1 MTDVIEGAMQ
11 TTAGSELRKERRT
24 RKPQLAKLMLA
35 VLACATSA
43 ALACGLAGCAGAG
56 TQDGGSGVVSGGSS
70 GAAGSDGTGADAGA
84 QGAGAATYGNTVE
97 EGQAA
102 PEFVCTGVSADG
114 QGAGEVSLSQYQG
127 RVVVVTSW
135 ASWCRYC
142 VEDMPVWDQLKQEFG
157 EDLVVI
163 AVNVGDDQ
171 ATAQQFAAD
180 HDYGFV
186 WAMTSADFD
195 SKYFSQGI
203 PYDVVIGPD
212 GVVVSEVEGSLG
224 DGMYDSYQQIISG
237 LLE

>member
-1 MTDVIEGAMQ
+1 MTDVIEGSMQ

-24 RKPQLAKLMLA
+24 RKPRLAALTLA
-35 VLACATSA
+35 ALACVVST
-43 ALACGLAGCAGAG
+43 ALACGLVGCAGAGTG
-56 TQDGGSGVVSGGSS
+56 TQDGGSGVASGGS
-70 GAAGSDGTGADAGA
+70 GDAAGSGEDAGA
-84 QGAGAATYGNTVE
+84 QGATTYGNTVE
-97 EGQAA
+97 EGQPA
-102 PEFVCTGVSADG
+102 PEFVCADASADG

-212 GVVVSEVEGSLG
+212 GVVVPEVEGSLG
-224 DGMYDSYQQIISG
+224 DGMYDSYRQVISG